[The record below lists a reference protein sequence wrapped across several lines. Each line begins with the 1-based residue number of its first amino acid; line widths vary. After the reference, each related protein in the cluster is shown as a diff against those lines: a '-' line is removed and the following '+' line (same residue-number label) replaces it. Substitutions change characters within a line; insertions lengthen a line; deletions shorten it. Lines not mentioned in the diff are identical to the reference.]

1 MFSNWYNWFAW
12 FFGWIRLKVPMQ
24 QRTKLSLRS
33 QCLRCMIRMKE
44 MKMRNGI
51 MGENAYWLCLD
62 ILDVGSMFFWLYI
75 NILKRIRVWLW
86 LIDGN
91 HRPILINWDFGFGAC
106 KNVLYILSLTSPY
119 RSGMIL
125 HFHASCSVFNVLTVV
140 GIHVGDG
147 FHAFMILFLVGYSL
161 MHLALWLFFRRNFIL
176 NLDFLAY
183 AFGIRE
189 VRELSLSTYDER

>member
-1 MFSNWYNWFAW
+1 MFCFSCSLLYEVRQTSLMFSNWYNWFAW

-75 NILKRIRVWLW
+75 NILKRIRVWRW

-91 HRPILINWDFGFGAC
+91 HRPILIYWDFGFGVCITFWHGLLEFWSKCSNA
-106 KNVLYILSLTSPY
+106 
-119 RSGMIL
+119 L
-125 HFHASCSVFNVLTVV
+125 HCIPLVCSFA
-140 GIHVGDG
+140 IQ
-147 FHAFMILFLVGYSL
+147 I
-161 MHLALWLFFRRNFIL
+161 WRNAIFYL
-176 NLDFLAY
+176 
-183 AFGIRE
+183 
-189 VRELSLSTYDER
+189 

>member
-1 MFSNWYNWFAW
+1 MFSNGYNWFAW

-33 QCLRCMIRMKE
+33 QFLRWMIRMKE

-75 NILKRIRVWLW
+75 NILKRIRVWRW

-91 HRPILINWDFGFGAC
+91 HRPILIYWDFGFGVC
-106 KNVLYILSLTSPY
+106 ITFWHGLLEFWSKCSKCITLYTSGLQLCNPNMKKCHFLSLIVCLIS
-119 RSGMIL
+119 
-125 HFHASCSVFNVLTVV
+125 
-140 GIHVGDG
+140 
-147 FHAFMILFLVGYSL
+147 
-161 MHLALWLFFRRNFIL
+161 
-176 NLDFLAY
+176 Y
-183 AFGIRE
+183 AIR
-189 VRELSLSTYDER
+189 TNCFCI